1 LVVPLSEPRRGNFLT
16 FDLPDAEAWQ
26 TRLEQAR
33 IVTDRRA
40 TRLRF
45 GFGIYQTA
53 AEVDALLARLRS
65 LAPGATP
72 PRPAPGLPRE
82 AGQGS
87 DGAMNATAPLALT
100 MGEPAGIGPEITLA
114 AWQALRATGPAFF
127 LIGDPALL
135 QGAPIARI
143 AAPEEAAAVFPDALP
158 VLPLALAAP
167 ARPGHLD
174 AANASAVIAAIE
186 QAVAFAKAGRA
197 AGVVTNPIQKSV
209 LTAAGFPHPG
219 HTEFLG
225 ELAGLGVPPVMM
237 LACPELRVVP
247 VTVHEA
253 LAKAIARL
261 TPEMI
266 IATSRI
272 VDAALKRDFG
282 ITAPRLAIAG
292 LNPHAGEAGTMGRE
306 EIDIIAPAIAALR
319 AEGIDA
325 RGPMPPDTMFTALAR
340 PGYDVAICL
349 YHDQALIPIKT
360 IDMAGGVNV
369 TLGLS
374 IIRTSP
380 DHGTALDIAGKGL
393 ADPASLI
400 AAIRLAGDLAA
411 KRGLA

>member
-1 LVVPLSEPRRGNFLT
+1 V
-16 FDLPDAEAWQ
+16 
-26 TRLEQAR
+26 
-33 IVTDRRA
+33 
-40 TRLRF
+40 
-45 GFGIYQTA
+45 
-53 AEVDALLARLRS
+53 
-65 LAPGATP
+65 
-72 PRPAPGLPRE
+72 
-82 AGQGS
+82 
-87 DGAMNATAPLALT
+87 
-100 MGEPAGIGPEITLA
+100 
-114 AWQALRATGPAFF
+114 
-127 LIGDPALL
+127 
-135 QGAPIARI
+135 ARI
-143 AAPEEAAAVFPDALP
+143 AAPEEAGAVFAQALP
-158 VLPLALAAP
+158 ILHRPLAAP
-167 ARPGHLD
+167 VVPGKPSPAH
-174 AANASAVIAAIE
+174 AGAVIAAIE
-186 QAVAFAKAGRA
+186 EAVALAKAGRA
-197 AGVVTNPIQKSV
+197 AGVVTNPIQKAS

-225 ELAGLGVPPVMM
+225 ELAGTGVPPVMM

-261 TPEMI
+261 NPALIMET
-266 IATSRI
+266 TRI

-282 ITAPRLAIAG
+282 IAAPRLAIAG

-306 EIDIIAPAIAALR
+306 EIDIITPAIAALR

-340 PGYDVAICL
+340 PGYDAAICL

>member
-1 LVVPLSEPRRGNFLT
+1 MKPL
-16 FDLPDAEAWQ
+16 
-26 TRLEQAR
+26 
-33 IVTDRRA
+33 I
-40 TRLRF
+40 
-45 GFGIYQTA
+45 
-53 AEVDALLARLRS
+53 
-65 LAPGATP
+65 
-72 PRPAPGLPRE
+72 
-82 AGQGS
+82 
-87 DGAMNATAPLALT
+87 LT
-100 MGEPAGIGPEITLA
+100 MGEPAGIGAEITA
-114 AWQALRATGPAFF
+114 GAWRALHGSGPCFALIDDATRDFGVPV
-127 LIGDPALL
+127 
-135 QGAPIARI
+135 ARI
-143 AAPEEAAAVFPDALP
+143 SAPEEAGAVFGQALP
-158 VLPLALAAP
+158 ILHRPLAVPVVPGQPNP
-167 ARPGHLD
+167 AHAG
-174 AANASAVIAAIE
+174 AVIAAIE
-186 QAVAFAKAGRA
+186 EAVALATSGRA
-197 AGVVTNPIQKSV
+197 SGVVTNPIQKAS

-225 ELAGLGVPPVMM
+225 ELAGLGAPPVMM
-237 LACPELRVVP
+237 LACTELRVVP

-272 VDAALKRDFG
+272 VAAALKRDFG
-282 ITAPRLAIAG
+282 IVAPRLAIAG

-306 EIDIIAPAIAALR
+306 EIDIIAPAIATLR

-400 AAIRLAGDLAA
+400 AAIRLAGQLAQ